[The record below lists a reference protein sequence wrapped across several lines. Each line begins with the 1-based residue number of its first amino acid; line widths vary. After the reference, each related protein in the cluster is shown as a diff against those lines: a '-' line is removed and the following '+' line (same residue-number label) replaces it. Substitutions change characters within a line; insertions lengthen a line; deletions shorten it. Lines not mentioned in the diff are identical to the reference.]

1 MVGGAAEGSDILLL
15 AGAHRDAE
23 GAARPDPTR
32 TLVGWWGRLA
42 GVHGDAEGAVRG
54 VGGEVL
60 GGGEPARGY
69 SPGVGGGWW
78 GVVGV
83 LGVREGFCWSRG
95 VTGWW
100 GGVWGRGGAGGF
112 GVRIG
117 VRVGL
122 ELVEGLGFG

>member
-1 MVGGAAEGSDILLL
+1 MPSEGLEEKYLGEAS
-15 AGAHRDAE
+15 
-23 GAARPDPTR
+23 RPVDTALG
-32 TLVGWWGRLA
+32 LV
-42 GVHGDAEGAVRG
+42 G
-54 VGGEVL
+54 VGG
-60 GGGEPARGY
+60 
-69 SPGVGGGWW
+69 

-83 LGVREGFCWSRG
+83 LGVRKGFCWSRG

-122 ELVEGLGFG
+122 EVVEGLGFG